1 MNDTTGILLDHF
13 LMITIERRNL
23 LQVKPEKNLMINVIT
38 RATVYLPLTPPLTQK
53 RQLSNKLGLM

>member
-1 MNDTTGILLDHF
+1 
-13 LMITIERRNL
+13 
-23 LQVKPEKNLMINVIT
+23 MINDIT